1 MTNTVQTKDALA
13 EDPQTKDPLAKGVKT
28 GAAPVPETPDG
39 RPARASSRRRR
50 ILLWVVAGLAILGVI
65 ALAVGGIFNQGAV
78 TDPEPT
84 MTAVQIIPLVILMVM
99 FVVATKWP
107 LNIGVMGLVASFGVG
122 YFMLGMSD
130 KQILEE
136 FPASIVLTIIG
147 VTYFFS
153 MAQRNGTIDI
163 IVKGCVRM
171 VRGKTLLL
179 PWVFF
184 LIAAALTS
192 LGTFSPA
199 AIALLA
205 PAAIGFAYESRI
217 HPVVMGAFIINGAH
231 AGGFSPLS
239 VAGVLVHDIA
249 LKNDFPISQGGLFIA
264 SFALNLI
271 LSVLTIVLFA
281 LIGKLRDGSG
291 QHVDIDTSSTG
302 RPHGQQILTLA
313 LIAAMLVGTLGF
325 HMPIGFVALSA
336 GLLLAFINIKEH
348 KTFIGGISWS
358 TVLLVAGMITYV
370 SLLQHVGV
378 IDTLAEQA
386 LALGAPLLIAL
397 VLCYVI
403 GVGSAFASSTA
414 LLTAFIPLAGP
425 LLATSSLSASG
436 TVAALAIAATVVDVS
451 PFSTDGALVVANARD
466 DDRQRVYKQLMF
478 YAGGVVLVAP
488 ALAWALLVPTGIM

>member
-1 MTNTVQTKDALA
+1 MTKTIYQPAPKA
-13 EDPQTKDPLAKGVKT
+13 ESEVREDRPKG
-28 GAAPVPETPDG
+28 PN
-39 RPARASSRRRR
+39 RRRR
-50 ILLWVVAGLAILGVI
+50 ILLISVAAIAILGLV
-65 ALAVGGIFNQGAV
+65 ALVFGGAV
-78 TDPEPT
+78 FNPTATSESEPP
-84 MTAVQIIPLVILMVM
+84 MTAIQIIPLVILVVM

-130 KQILEE
+130 KEILQE

-163 IVKGCVRM
+163 IVQTCVRL

-184 LIAAALTS
+184 LMAAALTS

-199 AIALLA
+199 AVALLA
-205 PAAIGFAYESRI
+205 PAAIGLAYESRI
-217 HPVVMGAFIINGAH
+217 HPVLMGAFIINGAH

-249 LKNDFPISQGGLFIA
+249 VKNGFPISQGALFGA

-271 LSVLTIVLFA
+271 LSVLTVVVFA
-281 LIGKLRDGSG
+281 LLGKLRDGAAG
-291 QHVDIDTSSTG
+291 QHADLETRTT
-302 RPHGQQILTLA
+302 RPRGQQILTLG
-313 LIAAMLVGTLGF
+313 LIVAMLVCALGF

-336 GLLLAFINIKEH
+336 GLLLALVNIKEH
-348 KTFIGGISWS
+348 QTFIGGVSWS

-451 PFSTDGALVVANARD
+451 PFSTDGALVVANARE
-466 DDRQRVYKQLMF
+466 DDRQRVYKQLMM

>member
-1 MTNTVQTKDALA
+1 MAEKTKEMAPQQTAPGDTRA
-13 EDPQTKDPLAKGVKT
+13 ERS
-28 GAAPVPETPDG
+28 G
-39 RPARASSRRRR
+39 RPDRRRR
-50 ILLWVVAGLAILGVI
+50 ILLVTVAAITTLGLM
-65 ALAVGGIFNQGAV
+65 ALLFGGSLFNPAAASES
-78 TDPEPT
+78 EPT
-84 MTAVQIIPLVILMVM
+84 MTATQIIPLVILVVM

-122 YFMLGMSD
+122 YFILGMTD
-130 KQILEE
+130 KEILAD

-153 MAQRNGTIDI
+153 MAQRNGSIDI
-163 IVKGCVRM
+163 IVQTCVRL
-171 VRGKTLLL
+171 VRGKTMLL

-184 LIAAALTS
+184 LLAAALTA

-199 AIALLA
+199 AVALLA
-205 PAAIGFAYESRI
+205 PAALGLAYESRI
-217 HPVVMGAFIINGAH
+217 HPVLMGAFVINGAH

-249 LKNDFPISQGGLFIA
+249 LKNGFPISQGSLFLA
-264 SFALNLI
+264 SFALNFI
-271 LSVLTIVLFA
+271 LSALTIVVFGL
-281 LIGKLRDGSG
+281 LGKLRDKHSNEYAGLE
-291 QHVDIDTSSTG
+291 TPRTG
-302 RPHGQQILTLA
+302 RPTGQQIFTLL
-313 LIAAMLVGTLGF
+313 LIAAILVCTLGF

-336 GLLLAFINIKEH
+336 GLLLAFVNIKDH
-348 KTFIGGISWS
+348 KTFIGGVSWS

-370 SLLQHVGV
+370 SLLQHAGV
-378 IDTLAEQA
+378 IDTLAEMA

-414 LLTAFIPLAGP
+414 LLTAFIPMAGP

-466 DDRQRVYKQLMF
+466 NDRQRVYRQLMM

-488 ALAWALLVPTGIM
+488 ALAWALLVPTGVM

>member
-1 MTNTVQTKDALA
+1 MPKTIYKPASEA
-13 EDPQTKDPLAKGVKT
+13 ESTIREEGSQ
-28 GAAPVPETPDG
+28 
-39 RPARASSRRRR
+39 RPGNRRR
-50 ILLWVVAGLAILGVI
+50 ILLITVAASVILGLL
-65 ALAVGGIFNQGAV
+65 ALLFGGAIFSPAA
-78 TDPEPT
+78 TPDSEPT
-84 MTAVQIIPLVILMVM
+84 MTATQIIPLVILVVM

-122 YFMLGMSD
+122 YFMLGMTD
-130 KQILEE
+130 KEILAE
-136 FPASIVLTIIG
+136 FPASIVITIIG

-163 IVKGCVRM
+163 IVQNCVRV
-171 VRGKTLLL
+171 VRGKTMLL

-184 LIAAALTS
+184 LLAASLTS

-199 AIALLA
+199 AVALLA
-205 PAAIGFAYESRI
+205 PAAIGLAYESRI
-217 HPVVMGAFIINGAH
+217 HPVLMGAFIINGAH

-249 LKNDFPISQGGLFIA
+249 VKNGFPISQGALFGA

-271 LSVLTIVLFA
+271 LSVLTVVLFA
-281 LIGKLRDGSG
+281 LLGKLRDGAAG
-291 QHVDIDTSSTG
+291 QHADLEARAT
-302 RPHGQQILTLA
+302 RPRGQQILTLG
-313 LIAAMLVGTLGF
+313 LILAMLVCALGF

-336 GLLLAFINIKEH
+336 GLLLALVNIREH
-348 KTFIGGISWS
+348 QTFIGGVSWS

-451 PFSTDGALVVANARD
+451 PFSTDGALVVANARE
-466 DDRQRVYKQLMF
+466 DDRQRVYKQLMM

>member
-1 MTNTVQTKDALA
+1 MT
-13 EDPQTKDPLAKGVKT
+13 KT
-28 GAAPVPETPDG
+28 AHRTPAPAGDIQDDRPE
-39 RPARASSRRRR
+39 RPARRRR
-50 ILLWVVAGLAILGVI
+50 ILLMAVAGFVILGLA
-65 ALAVGGIFNQGAV
+65 ALVLGGDIFSPAA
-78 TDPEPT
+78 TTEPEPN
-84 MTAVQIIPLVILMVM
+84 MTAIQIIPLVILVVM

-122 YFMLGMSD
+122 YFMLGMTD
-130 KQILEE
+130 KEILEE

-163 IVKGCVRM
+163 IVQTCVRL

-184 LIAAALTS
+184 LVAAALTS

-199 AIALLA
+199 AVALLA

-217 HPVVMGAFIINGAH
+217 HPVLMGAFIINGAH

-249 LKNDFPISQGGLFIA
+249 LKNGFPVSQGALFAA

-281 LIGKLRDGSG
+281 LIGKLRDGASG

-313 LIAAMLVGTLGF
+313 LIAAMLVCTLGF

-336 GLLLAFINIKEH
+336 GLLLA
-348 KTFIGGISWS
+348 
-358 TVLLVAGMITYV
+358 
-370 SLLQHVGV
+370 
-378 IDTLAEQA
+378 
-386 LALGAPLLIAL
+386 
-397 VLCYVI
+397 
-403 GVGSAFASSTA
+403 
-414 LLTAFIPLAGP
+414 
-425 LLATSSLSASG
+425 
-436 TVAALAIAATVVDVS
+436 
-451 PFSTDGALVVANARD
+451 
-466 DDRQRVYKQLMF
+466 
-478 YAGGVVLVAP
+478 
-488 ALAWALLVPTGIM
+488 

>member
-1 MTNTVQTKDALA
+1 MTKTALHA
-13 EDPQTKDPLAKGVKT
+13 PSPVESGLSPRPDR
-28 GAAPVPETPDG
+28 AA
-39 RPARASSRRRR
+39 RRRR
-50 ILLWVVAGLAILGVI
+50 ILLVAAAGLAVLGLAALLLGGSILNP
-65 ALAVGGIFNQGAV
+65 APA
-78 TDPEPT
+78 TDPET
-84 MTAVQIIPLVILMVM
+84 RMSAVQIIPLVVLVVM

-122 YFMLGMSD
+122 YFMLGMTD
-130 KQILEE
+130 KEILGE
-136 FPASIVLTIIG
+136 FPASIVMTIIG

-163 IVKGCVRM
+163 VVQTFVRL
-171 VRGKTLLL
+171 VRGRTMLL

-199 AIALLA
+199 AVALLA
-205 PAAIGFAYESRI
+205 PAAIGFAYESRL
-217 HPVVMGAFIINGAH
+217 HPVLMGAFIINGAH

-239 VAGVLVHDIA
+239 VAGVLVHDISVE
-249 LKNDFPISQGGLFIA
+249 NGFPISQGGLFAA

-271 LSVLTIVLFA
+271 LSVLTIALFA
-281 LIGKLRDGSG
+281 VLGRLRDGQPG
-291 QHVDIDTSSTG
+291 QQAALDTSG
-302 RPHGQQILTLA
+302 HVRPRGQQILTLL
-313 LIAAMLVGTLGF
+313 LIAVLLVCTLGF

-336 GLLLAFINIKEH
+336 GLLLALVNIKEH
-348 KTFIGGISWS
+348 QTFIGGVSWS

-378 IDTLAEQA
+378 IDTLAEHA
-386 LALGAPLLIAL
+386 LALGAPLLVAL

-425 LLATSSLSASG
+425 LLATSALSASG

-451 PFSTDGALVVANARD
+451 PFSTDGALVVANARE
-466 DDRQRVYKQLMF
+466 DDRQRVYRQLMV
-478 YAGGVVLVAP
+478 YAGAVVLAAP
-488 ALAWALLVPTGIM
+488 ALAWAMLVPTGIM

>member
-1 MTNTVQTKDALA
+1 MT
-13 EDPQTKDPLAKGVKT
+13 KT
-28 GAAPVPETPDG
+28 AQ
-39 RPARASSRRRR
+39 RPADTVEETRDQKSPRPARRRR
-50 ILLWVVAGLAILGVI
+50 ILLMAVVGISMLGLVALVLAGGV
-65 ALAVGGIFNQGAV
+65 FNQA
-78 TDPEPT
+78 PAAESEPS
-84 MTAVQIIPLVILMVM
+84 MTAVQIIPLIILVVM

-122 YFMLGMSD
+122 YFMLGMTD
-130 KQILEE
+130 KEILAD
-136 FPASIVLTIIG
+136 FPANIVITIIG

-163 IVKGCVRM
+163 IVQTCVRL

-184 LIAAALTS
+184 LMAAALTA

-199 AIALLA
+199 AVALLA
-205 PAAIGFAYESRI
+205 PAAIGLAYESRI
-217 HPVVMGAFIINGAH
+217 HPVLMGAFIINGAH

-249 LKNDFPISQGGLFIA
+249 VKNGFPISQGALFTA
-264 SFALNLI
+264 SFAINLI
-271 LSVLTIVLFA
+271 LSVLTVVLFA
-281 LIGKLRDGSG
+281 LLGKLRDGDG
-291 QHVDIDTSSTG
+291 RHADLETTG
-302 RPHGQQILTLA
+302 TARPHGQQILTLA
-313 LIAAMLVGTLGF
+313 LIAAMLVCALGF

-336 GLLLAFINIKEH
+336 GLLLALVNIKEH
-348 KTFIGGISWS
+348 RTFIGGVSWS

-386 LALGAPLLIAL
+386 LALGAPLLVAL

-451 PFSTDGALVVANARD
+451 PFSTDGALVVANARE
-466 DDRQRVYKQLMF
+466 DDRQRVYKQLMM
-478 YAGGVVLVAP
+478 YAGGVVLAAP

>member
-1 MTNTVQTKDALA
+1 MT
-13 EDPQTKDPLAKGVKT
+13 KT
-28 GAAPVPETPDG
+28 AHRTEAPASEIREQG
-39 RPARASSRRRR
+39 PASRSRRRTVLIAVVGFM
-50 ILLWVVAGLAILGVI
+50 ILSLV
-65 ALAVGGIFNQGAV
+65 ALALGGNLFNPAA
-78 TDPEPT
+78 TTKSEST
-84 MTAVQIIPLVILMVM
+84 MTPTQVVPLVLLVVM
-99 FVVATKWP
+99 FIVATRWP

-122 YFMLGMSD
+122 YFMLGMTD
-130 KQILEE
+130 KEILGE

-163 IVKGCVRM
+163 IVQTCVRL
-171 VRGKTLLL
+171 VRGKTMVL

-184 LIAAALTS
+184 LLAAALTS

-199 AIALLA
+199 AVALLA

-249 LKNDFPISQGGLFIA
+249 LENGFPISQAALFTA
-264 SFALNLI
+264 SFAINLI
-271 LSVLTIVLFA
+271 LSVLTIVVFA
-281 LIGKLRDGSG
+281 LLGRLREGEAG
-291 QHVDIDTSSTG
+291 QNADLDTSKVG
-302 RPHGQQILTLA
+302 RPRGQQILTLV
-313 LIAAMLVGTLGF
+313 LITVMLVCTLGF

-336 GLLLAFINIKEH
+336 GLLLALINIKEH
-348 KTFIGGISWS
+348 QTFIGGISWS

-414 LLTAFIPLAGP
+414 LLTAFIPMAGP
-425 LLATSSLSASG
+425 LLATSSLSATG

-451 PFSTDGALVVANARD
+451 PFSTDGALVVANARE
-466 DDRQRVYKQLMF
+466 DDRQRVYRQLMI
-478 YAGGVVLVAP
+478 YAGAVVLAAP
-488 ALAWALLVPTGIM
+488 ILAWALLVPTAIM

>member
-1 MTNTVQTKDALA
+1 MTKTA
-13 EDPQTKDPLAKGVKT
+13 VK
-28 GAAPVPETPDG
+28 PTPATTSGDRSR
-39 RPARASSRRRR
+39 RPNRRRR
-50 ILLWVVAGLAILGVI
+50 ILLVTAAAITALGLVALLFGGV
-65 ALAVGGIFNQGAV
+65 LF
-78 TDPEPT
+78 DPSAAAESEPT
-84 MTAVQIIPLVILMVM
+84 MTPTQIIPLVILVVM

-122 YFMLGMSD
+122 YFMLGMND
-130 KQILEE
+130 KEILAD

-153 MAQRNGTIDI
+153 MAQRNGSIDI
-163 IVKGCVRM
+163 IVQSCVRM
-171 VRGKTLLL
+171 VRGRTLLM

-184 LIAAALTS
+184 LMAAALTA

-199 AIALLA
+199 AVALLA
-205 PAAIGFAYESRI
+205 PAALGLAYESRI
-217 HPVVMGAFIINGAH
+217 HPVLMGAFLINGAH

-249 LKNDFPISQGGLFIA
+249 LKNGFPISQGALFSA
-264 SFALNLI
+264 SFALNFI
-271 LSVLTIVLFA
+271 LSALTLVLFA
-281 LIGKLRDGSG
+281 LMGKLRDKHANEYDG
-291 QHVDIDTSSTG
+291 VETPRAG
-302 RPHGQQILTLA
+302 RPNGQQLLTLA
-313 LIAAMLVGTLGF
+313 LILAILVCTLGF
-325 HMPIGFVALSA
+325 HLPIGFVALSA
-336 GLLLAFINIKEH
+336 GLLLALVNIKEH
-348 KTFIGGISWS
+348 KTFIGGVSWS

-414 LLTAFIPLAGP
+414 LLTAFIPMAGP

-451 PFSTDGALVVANARD
+451 PFSTDGALVVANAREH
-466 DDRQRVYKQLMF
+466 DRQRVYRQLMV

-488 ALAWALLVPTGIM
+488 ALAWLLLVPTGIM

>member
-1 MTNTVQTKDALA
+1 MTKTA
-13 EDPQTKDPLAKGVKT
+13 VKP
-28 GAAPVPETPDG
+28 APATASGDRSR
-39 RPARASSRRRR
+39 RPNRRRR
-50 ILLWVVAGLAILGVI
+50 ILLVTAAAITALGLVALLFGGV
-65 ALAVGGIFNQGAV
+65 LF
-78 TDPEPT
+78 DPSAAAESEPT
-84 MTAVQIIPLVILMVM
+84 MTPTQIIPLVILVVM

-122 YFMLGMSD
+122 YFMLGMND
-130 KQILEE
+130 KEILAD

-153 MAQRNGTIDI
+153 MAQRNGAIDI
-163 IVKGCVRM
+163 IVQSCVRM
-171 VRGKTLLL
+171 VRGKTLLM

-184 LIAAALTS
+184 LMAAALTA

-199 AIALLA
+199 AVALLA
-205 PAAIGFAYESRI
+205 PAALGLAYESRI
-217 HPVVMGAFIINGAH
+217 HPVLMGAFLINGAH

-249 LKNDFPISQGGLFIA
+249 LKNGFPISQGALFSA
-264 SFALNLI
+264 SFALNFI
-271 LSVLTIVLFA
+271 LSALTLVLFA
-281 LIGKLRDGSG
+281 LMGKLRDKHANEYDG
-291 QHVDIDTSSTG
+291 VETPRAG
-302 RPHGQQILTLA
+302 RPNGQQLLTLA
-313 LIAAMLVGTLGF
+313 LILAILVCTLGF
-325 HMPIGFVALSA
+325 HLPIGFVALSA
-336 GLLLAFINIKEH
+336 GLLLALVNIKEH
-348 KTFIGGISWS
+348 KTFIGGVSWS

-414 LLTAFIPLAGP
+414 LLTAFIPMAGP

-451 PFSTDGALVVANARD
+451 PFSTDGALVVANAREH
-466 DDRQRVYKQLMF
+466 DRQRVYRQLMV

-488 ALAWALLVPTGIM
+488 ALAWLLLVPTGIM

>member
-1 MTNTVQTKDALA
+1 LC
-13 EDPQTKDPLAKGVKT
+13 
-28 GAAPVPETPDG
+28 
-39 RPARASSRRRR
+39 
-50 ILLWVVAGLAILGVI
+50 
-65 ALAVGGIFNQGAV
+65 AVLPGNVIFNPAAA
-78 TDPEPT
+78 TEPEPA
-84 MTAVQIIPLVILMVM
+84 MTAVQIIPLAILVVM
-99 FVVATKWP
+99 FIVATKWP

-122 YFMLGMSD
+122 YFMLGMTD
-130 KQILEE
+130 REILAE
-136 FPASIVLTIIG
+136 FPAGIVLTIIG

-163 IVKGCVRM
+163 IVQTCVRL
-171 VRGKTLLL
+171 VRGRTLLL

-184 LIAAALTS
+184 LMAAALTA

-199 AIALLA
+199 AVALLA

-217 HPVVMGAFIINGAH
+217 HPVLMGAFIINGAH

-239 VAGVLVHDIA
+239 VAGVLVHGIA
-249 LKNDFPISQGGLFIA
+249 LDNGFPISQGSLFTA

-281 LIGKLRDGSG
+281 LLRKLRDSKGG
-291 QHVDIDTSSTG
+291 QHADVDAPSG
-302 RPHGQQILTLA
+302 RPQGQQILTLA
-313 LIAAMLVGTLGF
+313 LIVVMLVCTLGF
-325 HMPIGFVALSA
+325 RMPIGFVALSA
-336 GLLLAFINIKEH
+336 GLLLALVNIKEH
-348 KTFIGGISWS
+348 QTFIGGISWS

-378 IDTLAEQA
+378 IDTLAEHA
-386 LALGAPLLIAL
+386 LALGTPLVIAL

-414 LLTAFIPLAGP
+414 LLTAFIPMAGP

-451 PFSTDGALVVANARD
+451 PFSTDGALVVANARE
-466 DDRQRVYKQLMF
+466 DDRQRVYRQLMA
-478 YAGGVVLVAP
+478 YAGVVVLAAP
-488 ALAWALLVPTGIM
+488 LLAWAMLVPTGII

>member
-1 MTNTVQTKDALA
+1 MEGNL
-13 EDPQTKDPLAKGVKT
+13 
-28 GAAPVPETPDG
+28 
-39 RPARASSRRRR
+39 RRR

-65 ALAVGGIFNQGAV
+65 ALVAGGMFNQAAA

-84 MTAVQIIPLVILMVM
+84 MTAVQIIPLVILVVM

-136 FPASIVLTIIG
+136 FPATIVLTIIG

-153 MAQRNGTIDI
+153 MAQRNGTIEI
-163 IVKGCVRM
+163 IVKGCVRI
-171 VRGKTLLL
+171 VRGKTMLL

-184 LIAAALTS
+184 LVAAALTS

-239 VAGVLVHDIA
+239 VAGVLVHNIA

-281 LIGKLRDGSG
+281 LIGKLRDGASG
-291 QHVDIDTSSTG
+291 QHVDVDTSTG
-302 RPHGQQILTLA
+302 RPHGQQVLTLA
-313 LIAAMLVGTLGF
+313 LIAVMLVCTLGF

-336 GLLLAFINIKEH
+336 GLLLAFVNIKEH

-370 SLLQHVGV
+370 SLLEHVGV
-378 IDTLAEQA
+378 IDTLAEHA

>member
-1 MTNTVQTKDALA
+1 MT
-13 EDPQTKDPLAKGVKT
+13 ET
-28 GAAPVPETPDG
+28 GMTET
-39 RPARASSRRRR
+39 RERNATPARDAPGGPPARTRRRRR
-50 ILLWVVAGLAILGVI
+50 ILLMAVAGAAILGLI
-65 ALAVGGIFNQGAV
+65 ALVFGGGIFNQAA
-78 TDPEPT
+78 TTEPEPT
-84 MTAVQIIPLVILMVM
+84 MTAIQIIPLIILVVM

-153 MAQRNGTIDI
+153 MTQRNGTIDI
-163 IVKGCVRM
+163 IVKSCVRM

-184 LIAAALTS
+184 LFAAALTA

-217 HPVVMGAFIINGAH
+217 HPVLMGAFIINGAH

-249 LKNDFPISQGGLFIA
+249 LKNDFPISQGALFAA

-271 LSVLTIVLFA
+271 LSVLTVVLFA
-281 LIGKLRDGSG
+281 LIGKLRDSRGG
-291 QHVDIDTSSTG
+291 QHADVDTSSTG
-302 RPHGQQILTLA
+302 RPHGQQILTLV
-313 LIAAMLVGTLGF
+313 LIAVMLVCTLGF

-348 KTFIGGISWS
+348 RTFIGGVSWS

-436 TVAALAIAATVVDVS
+436 TVAALAISATVVDVS
-451 PFSTDGALVVANARD
+451 PFSTDGALVVANARE
-466 DDRQRVYKQLMF
+466 DDRQRVYRQLMF

-488 ALAWALLVPTGIM
+488 ALAWVLLVPTGIM

>member
-1 MTNTVQTKDALA
+1 MTNTVQQPTDTV
-13 EDPQTKDPLAKGVKT
+13 E
-28 GAAPVPETPDG
+28 ETRDQQSPDQRSP
-39 RPARASSRRRR
+39 RPARRRR
-50 ILLWVVAGLAILGVI
+50 ILLMAVVGITLLG
-65 ALAVGGIFNQGAV
+65 ALALFLAGGVFNQAPTAGS
-78 TDPEPT
+78 EPS
-84 MTAVQIIPLVILMVM
+84 MTAVQIIPLIILVVM

-122 YFMLGMSD
+122 YFMLGMTD
-130 KQILEE
+130 KEILAD
-136 FPASIVLTIIG
+136 FPANIVITIIG

-163 IVKGCVRM
+163 IVQSCVRM

-184 LIAAALTS
+184 LMAAALTS

-199 AIALLA
+199 AVALLA
-205 PAAIGFAYESRI
+205 PAAIGLAYESRI
-217 HPVVMGAFIINGAH
+217 HPVVMGAFLINGAH

-249 LKNDFPISQGGLFIA
+249 VKNGFPISQGALFTA
-264 SFALNLI
+264 SFAINLI
-271 LSVLTIVLFA
+271 LSVLTVVLFA
-281 LIGKLRDGSG
+281 LLGKLREGDG
-291 QHVDIDTSSTG
+291 QHADLETGSTG
-302 RPHGQQILTLA
+302 RPHGQQILTLV
-313 LIAAMLVGTLGF
+313 LIVAMLVCALGF

-336 GLLLAFINIKEH
+336 GLLLALVNIKEH
-348 KTFIGGISWS
+348 QTFIGGVSWS

-386 LALGAPLLIAL
+386 LALGAPLLVAL

-451 PFSTDGALVVANARD
+451 PFSTDGALVVANAREN
-466 DDRQRVYKQLMF
+466 DRQRVYKQLMM

-488 ALAWALLVPTGIM
+488 ALAWVLLVPTGIM

>member
-1 MTNTVQTKDALA
+1 MTKTAQRPTDTV
-13 EDPQTKDPLAKGVKT
+13 E
-28 GAAPVPETPDG
+28 ETRDQQSP
-39 RPARASSRRRR
+39 RPNRRRR
-50 ILLWVVAGLAILGVI
+50 ILLMVVAGLTILGVA
-65 ALAVGGIFNQGAV
+65 ALVLGGGILNPAA
-78 TDPEPT
+78 TSEPEHT
-84 MTAVQIIPLVILMVM
+84 MTAVQIIPLVILVVM

-153 MAQRNGTIDI
+153 MAQRNGTIGI
-163 IVKGCVRM
+163 IVQTCVRL
-171 VRGKTLLL
+171 VRGKTMLL

-199 AIALLA
+199 AVALLA
-205 PAAIGFAYESRI
+205 PAALGFAYESRI

-239 VAGVLVHDIA
+239 VAGVLVHDISV
-249 LKNDFPISQGGLFIA
+249 KNGFPIDQGSLFAA

-271 LSVLTIVLFA
+271 LSALTVALFA
-281 LIGKLRDGSG
+281 LLGKLRDGEGG
-291 QHVDIDTSSTG
+291 QHSDIDTTSTG
-302 RPHGQQILTLA
+302 RPHGQQILTLV
-313 LIAAMLVGTLGF
+313 LIAAMLVCTLGF
-325 HMPIGFVALSA
+325 HMPIGFVALAA
-336 GLLLAFINIKEH
+336 GLLLAFVNIKEH
-348 KTFIGGISWS
+348 QTFIGGISWS

-425 LLATSSLSASG
+425 LLASSSLSASG

-466 DDRQRVYKQLMF
+466 NDRQRVYKQLMM
-478 YAGGVVLVAP
+478 YSGGVVLVAP

>member
-1 MTNTVQTKDALA
+1 M
-13 EDPQTKDPLAKGVKT
+13 AKT
-28 GAAPVPETPDG
+28 IYQPAPETESAIREERSQQPKN
-39 RPARASSRRRR
+39 RRR
-50 ILLWVVAGLAILGVI
+50 ILLITVAASVIMGLVAILF
-65 ALAVGGIFNQGAV
+65 GGAIFNPAA
-78 TDPEPT
+78 TPESEPT
-84 MTAVQIIPLVILMVM
+84 MTATQIIPLVILVVM

-130 KQILEE
+130 KEILAD
-136 FPASIVLTIIG
+136 FPANIVITIIG

-163 IVKGCVRM
+163 IVQTCVRL

-184 LIAAALTS
+184 LLAASLTA

-199 AIALLA
+199 AVALLA
-205 PAAIGFAYESRI
+205 PAAIGLAYESRI
-217 HPVVMGAFIINGAH
+217 HPVLMGAFIINGAH

-249 LKNDFPISQGGLFIA
+249 VKNGFPISQGSLFAA

-271 LSVLTIVLFA
+271 LSVLTVVLFA
-281 LIGKLRDGSG
+281 LIGKLRDGATG
-291 QHVDIDTSSTG
+291 QQADLDTTRTT

-313 LIAAMLVGTLGF
+313 LIVAMLVCSLGF

-336 GLLLAFINIKEH
+336 GLLLALVNIKEH
-348 KTFIGGISWS
+348 QTFIGGVSWS

-466 DDRQRVYKQLMF
+466 EDRQRVYKQLMM

>member
-1 MTNTVQTKDALA
+1 MTV
-13 EDPQTKDPLAKGVKT
+13 
-28 GAAPVPETPDG
+28 
-39 RPARASSRRRR
+39 
-50 ILLWVVAGLAILGVI
+50 
-65 ALAVGGIFNQGAV
+65 
-78 TDPEPT
+78 
-84 MTAVQIIPLVILMVM
+84 VQIVPLVILVAM
-99 FVVATKWP
+99 FVIATRWP
-107 LNIGVMGLVASFGVG
+107 LNIGLMALVASFGVG

-130 KQILEE
+130 QQILEE

-147 VTYFFS
+147 VTYFFG

-163 IVKGCVRM
+163 LVKACVRM
-171 VRGKTLLL
+171 VRRRTLLL

-184 LIAAALTS
+184 LAAAALTS

-205 PAAIGFAYESRI
+205 PAALGFAYESRL
-217 HPVVMGAFIINGAH
+217 HPVAMGAFIINGAH

-249 LKNDFPISQGGLFIA
+249 LRNHFPISQGGLFAA

-271 LSVLTIVLFA
+271 LSVLTIILFA
-281 LIGKLRDGSG
+281 LTGRLRDRTGG
-291 QHVDIDTSSTG
+291 QHAHIGTPATE
-302 RPHGQQILTLA
+302 RPHGEQVLTLA
-313 LIAAMLVGTLGF
+313 LIAAMLVCTLGF

-348 KTFIGGISWS
+348 RTFISGISWS

-378 IDTLAEQA
+378 IDTLAKQA

-414 LLTAFIPLAGP
+414 LLTAFIPMAGP

-436 TVAALAIAATVVDVS
+436 TVAALSIAATVVDVS
-451 PFSTDGALVVANARD
+451 PFSTDGALVVANARE
-466 DDRQRVYKQLMF
+466 DDRQRVYRQLMF
-478 YAGGVVLVAP
+478 YAGGVVVIAP

>member
-1 MTNTVQTKDALA
+1 MTKIAEQTA
-13 EDPQTKDPLAKGVKT
+13 PQRN
-28 GAAPVPETPDG
+28 ETRARRPDH
-39 RPARASSRRRR
+39 RRR
-50 ILLWVVAGLAILGVI
+50 ILLMTVAAITVLGLAALLFGGVI
-65 ALAVGGIFNQGAV
+65 FSPAAASES
-78 TDPEPT
+78 EPR
-84 MTAVQIIPLVILMVM
+84 MTATQIIPLVILVVM
-99 FVVATKWP
+99 FIVATKWP
-107 LNIGVMGLVASFGVG
+107 VNIGIMGLVASFGVG

-130 KQILEE
+130 KEILGE

-153 MAQRNGTIDI
+153 MAQSNGTIDI
-163 IVKGCVRM
+163 IVQTCVRM
-171 VRGKTLLL
+171 VRGKTVLL

-184 LIAAALTS
+184 LMAAALTA

-199 AIALLA
+199 AVALLA
-205 PAAIGFAYESRI
+205 PAALGLAYESRI
-217 HPVVMGAFIINGAH
+217 HPVLMGAFVINGAH

-249 LKNDFPISQGGLFIA
+249 LKNGFPISQGALFTA

-271 LSVLTIVLFA
+271 LSALTIVLFA
-281 LIGKLRDGSG
+281 LLGKLRDNHSNEYAGLDALR
-291 QHVDIDTSSTG
+291 VT
-302 RPHGQQILTLA
+302 RPRGQQIFTLA
-313 LIAAMLVGTLGF
+313 LIVVMLVCTLGF

-336 GLLLAFINIKEH
+336 GLLLAFVNIKEH
-348 KTFIGGISWS
+348 KTFIGGVSWS

-414 LLTAFIPLAGP
+414 LLTAFIPMAGP

-451 PFSTDGALVVANARD
+451 PFSTDGALVVANAREN
-466 DDRQRVYKQLMF
+466 DRQRVYRQLMV
-478 YAGGVVLVAP
+478 YAGAVVLAAP

>member
-1 MTNTVQTKDALA
+1 MAKTVLTKDSPGTDG
-13 EDPQTKDPLAKGVKT
+13 ERT
-28 GAAPVPETPDG
+28 AAPAVETPEG
-39 RPARASSRRRR
+39 RPARSSSRRR
-50 ILLWVVAGLAILGVI
+50 ILLWTVAGVAILG
-65 ALAVGGIFNQGAV
+65 ALALVLGGMLNPAAAPN
-78 TDPEPT
+78 PEPS
-84 MTAVQIIPLVILMVM
+84 MTAVQIIPLVILVVM

-130 KQILEE
+130 KQILDE

-281 LIGKLRDGSG
+281 LIGKLRDGASG
-291 QHVDIDTSSTG
+291 QHVDIDTSTG
-302 RPHGQQILTLA
+302 RPHGQQVLTLA
-313 LIAAMLVGTLGF
+313 LIAVMLVCTLGF

-336 GLLLAFINIKEH
+336 GLLLAFVNIKEH

-403 GVGSAFASSTA
+403 GIGSAFASSTA
-414 LLTAFIPLAGP
+414 LLTAFIPMAGP

-451 PFSTDGALVVANARD
+451 PFSTDGALVVANARE

>member
-1 MTNTVQTKDALA
+1 MTKTEQRPTDAA
-13 EDPQTKDPLAKGVKT
+13 EETRDQKSPR
-28 GAAPVPETPDG
+28 PV
-39 RPARASSRRRR
+39 RRRR
-50 ILLWVVAGLAILGVI
+50 ILLMAVVGITFLGLLALVLAGGV
-65 ALAVGGIFNQGAV
+65 FNQA
-78 TDPEPT
+78 PT
-84 MTAVQIIPLVILMVM
+84 AESETSMTAVQIIPLIILVVM

-130 KQILEE
+130 KEILAD
-136 FPASIVLTIIG
+136 FPANIVITIIG

-163 IVKGCVRM
+163 IVQNCVRL

-184 LIAAALTS
+184 LMAAALTS

-199 AIALLA
+199 AVALLA
-205 PAAIGFAYESRI
+205 PAAIGLAYESRI
-217 HPVVMGAFIINGAH
+217 HPVVMGAFLINGAH

-249 LKNDFPISQGGLFIA
+249 VKNGFPISQGALFTA
-264 SFALNLI
+264 SFAINLI
-271 LSVLTIVLFA
+271 LSVLTVVLFT
-281 LIGKLRDGSG
+281 LLGKLRDGDG
-291 QHVDIDTSSTG
+291 QHADLETTTTG

-313 LIAAMLVGTLGF
+313 LIATMLVCALGF

-336 GLLLAFINIKEH
+336 GLLLALVNIKEH
-348 KTFIGGISWS
+348 RTFIGGVSWS

-378 IDTLAEQA
+378 IDTLAEKA
-386 LALGAPLLIAL
+386 LALGAPLLVAL
-397 VLCYVI
+397 VLCYVL

-451 PFSTDGALVVANARD
+451 PFSTDGALVVANARE
-466 DDRQRVYKQLMF
+466 DDRQRVYKQLMM
-478 YAGGVVLVAP
+478 YAGGVVLAAP
-488 ALAWALLVPTGIM
+488 ALAWALLVPTGVM

>member
-1 MTNTVQTKDALA
+1 MT
-13 EDPQTKDPLAKGVKT
+13 KT
-28 GAAPVPETPDG
+28 AQRPTDTLEETRDQQSP
-39 RPARASSRRRR
+39 RPNRRRR
-50 ILLWVVAGLAILGVI
+50 ILLMAVAGLAILGLA
-65 ALAVGGIFNQGAV
+65 ALVLGGGILNPGAA
-78 TDPEPT
+78 TDPEHT
-84 MTAVQIIPLVILMVM
+84 MTAVQIIPLVILVVM

-122 YFMLGMSD
+122 YFMLGMTD

-153 MAQRNGTIDI
+153 MAQRNGTINI
-163 IVKGCVRM
+163 IVQTCVRL
-171 VRGKTLLL
+171 VRGKTMLL

-199 AIALLA
+199 AVALLA
-205 PAAIGFAYESRI
+205 PAALGFAYESRI
-217 HPVVMGAFIINGAH
+217 HPVLMGAFIINGAH

-239 VAGVLVHDIA
+239 VAGVLVHDISV
-249 LKNDFPISQGGLFIA
+249 KNGFPIDQGSLFAA

-271 LSVLTIVLFA
+271 LSALTVALFA
-281 LIGKLRDGSG
+281 LLGKLRDGEGG
-291 QHVDIDTSSTG
+291 QHADIDTTSTG
-302 RPHGQQILTLA
+302 RPHGQQILTLV
-313 LIAAMLVGTLGF
+313 LIAAMLVCTLGF
-325 HMPIGFVALSA
+325 HMPIGFVALAA

-348 KTFIGGISWS
+348 QTFIGGVSWS

-386 LALGAPLLIAL
+386 LALGAPLLVAL

-403 GVGSAFASSTA
+403 GV
-414 LLTAFIPLAGP
+414 
-425 LLATSSLSASG
+425 
-436 TVAALAIAATVVDVS
+436 
-451 PFSTDGALVVANARD
+451 
-466 DDRQRVYKQLMF
+466 
-478 YAGGVVLVAP
+478 
-488 ALAWALLVPTGIM
+488 

>member
-1 MTNTVQTKDALA
+1 MTNTVQQPTSTV
-13 EDPQTKDPLAKGVKT
+13 E
-28 GAAPVPETPDG
+28 ETRDQQSPDQRSP
-39 RPARASSRRRR
+39 RPNRRRR
-50 ILLWVVAGLAILGVI
+50 ILLMAVVGITLLG
-65 ALAVGGIFNQGAV
+65 ALALFLAGGVFNQAPTAGS
-78 TDPEPT
+78 EPS
-84 MTAVQIIPLVILMVM
+84 MTAVQIIPLIILVVM

-122 YFMLGMSD
+122 YFMLGMTD
-130 KQILEE
+130 KEILAD
-136 FPASIVLTIIG
+136 FPANIVMTIIG

-163 IVKGCVRM
+163 IVQTCVRL

-184 LIAAALTS
+184 LMAAALTS

-199 AIALLA
+199 AVALLA
-205 PAAIGFAYESRI
+205 PAAIGLAYESRI
-217 HPVVMGAFIINGAH
+217 HPVLMGAFIINGAH

-249 LKNDFPISQGGLFIA
+249 LKNGFPISQGALFTA
-264 SFALNLI
+264 SFAINLI
-271 LSVLTIVLFA
+271 LSVLTVVLFA
-281 LIGKLRDGSG
+281 LLGKLRDGDG
-291 QHVDIDTSSTG
+291 QHADLETGSTG
-302 RPHGQQILTLA
+302 RPHGQQILTLV
-313 LIAAMLVGTLGF
+313 LIVAMLVCTLGF

-336 GLLLAFINIKEH
+336 GLLLACVNIKEH
-348 KTFIGGISWS
+348 QTFIGGISWS

-386 LALGAPLLIAL
+386 LALGAPLLVAL

-451 PFSTDGALVVANARD
+451 PFSTDGALVVANAREN
-466 DDRQRVYKQLMF
+466 DRQRVYKQLMI

-488 ALAWALLVPTGIM
+488 ALAWVLLVPTGIM

>member
-1 MTNTVQTKDALA
+1 MTKTEHRTAAAAA
-13 EDPQTKDPLAKGVKT
+13 ETRDEGP
-28 GAAPVPETPDG
+28 G
-39 RPARASSRRRR
+39 RPTRRRR
-50 ILLWVVAGLAILGVI
+50 ILLVAVAAGFAILALI
-65 ALAVGGIFNQGAV
+65 ALMLGGDIFNPAP
-78 TDPEPT
+78 TSEPEHT
-84 MTAVQIIPLVILMVM
+84 MTAIQIIPLVIL
-99 FVVATKWP
+99 VVATKWP

-122 YFMLGMSD
+122 YFMLGMTD
-130 KQILEE
+130 KEILKD

-163 IVKGCVRM
+163 IVQSCVRL
-171 VRGKTLLL
+171 VRGKTMLL

-199 AIALLA
+199 AVALLA

-217 HPVVMGAFIINGAH
+217 HPVLMGAFIINGAH

-249 LKNDFPISQGGLFIA
+249 LKNGFPISQGALFTA

-281 LIGKLRDGSG
+281 LIGRLRDGAGG
-291 QHVDIDTSSTG
+291 QQADVDTARTS
-302 RPHGQQILTLA
+302 RPHGQQILTLS
-313 LIAAMLVGTLGF
+313 LIAVMLVCTLGF

-336 GLLLAFINIKEH
+336 GLLLALVNIKEH
-348 KTFIGGISWS
+348 RTFIGGVSWS

-386 LALGAPLLIAL
+386 LALGAPLLVAL

-451 PFSTDGALVVANARD
+451 PFSTDGALVVANARE
-466 DDRQRVYKQLMF
+466 DDRQRVYKQLMA

-488 ALAWALLVPTGIM
+488 ALAWVLLVPTGIM

>member
-1 MTNTVQTKDALA
+1 MAKTIYQPAPEA
-13 EDPQTKDPLAKGVKT
+13 ESNIREERSQ
-28 GAAPVPETPDG
+28 
-39 RPARASSRRRR
+39 RPNNRRR
-50 ILLWVVAGLAILGVI
+50 ILLITVAASVILGLVAILF
-65 ALAVGGIFNQGAV
+65 GGAIFNPAA
-78 TDPEPT
+78 TPESEPT
-84 MTAVQIIPLVILMVM
+84 MTAIQIIPLVILVVM

-122 YFMLGMSD
+122 YFMLGMTD
-130 KQILEE
+130 KEILAD
-136 FPASIVLTIIG
+136 FPANIVITIIG

-163 IVKGCVRM
+163 IVQNCVRL

-184 LIAAALTS
+184 LLAASLTA

-199 AIALLA
+199 AVALLA
-205 PAAIGFAYESRI
+205 PAAIGLAYESRI
-217 HPVVMGAFIINGAH
+217 HPVLMGAFIINGAH

-249 LKNDFPISQGGLFIA
+249 VKNGFPISQGALFGA

-271 LSVLTIVLFA
+271 LSVLTVVLFA
-281 LIGKLRDGSG
+281 LLGKLRDGATG
-291 QHVDIDTSSTG
+291 QHADLDTRTT
-302 RPHGQQILTLA
+302 RPRGQQILTLG
-313 LIAAMLVGTLGF
+313 LIVAMLVCALGF

-336 GLLLAFINIKEH
+336 GLLLALVNIKEH
-348 KTFIGGISWS
+348 QTFIGGVSWS

-451 PFSTDGALVVANARD
+451 PFSTDGALVVANAREN
-466 DDRQRVYKQLMF
+466 DRQRVYKQLMM

>member
-1 MTNTVQTKDALA
+1 MSNTPQRTLSPAVEHTP
-13 EDPQTKDPLAKGVKT
+13 EDRP
-28 GAAPVPETPDG
+28 G
-39 RPARASSRRRR
+39 RPRRRRR
-50 ILLWVVAGLAILGVI
+50 ILLVLA
-65 ALAVGGIFNQGAV
+65 ALAVLGLAAFVLGVVLPGPAAP
-78 TDPEPT
+78 TEPEQT
-84 MTAVQIIPLVILMVM
+84 MTAIQIIPLIILVVM
-99 FVVATKWP
+99 FVVATRWP

-122 YFMLGMSD
+122 YFMLGMTD
-130 KQILEE
+130 KEILAE

-153 MAQRNGTIDI
+153 MAQRNGTIDV
-163 IVKGCVRM
+163 IVQACVRL
-171 VRGKTLLL
+171 VRGRTLML

-184 LIAAALTS
+184 LMAAALTA

-199 AIALLA
+199 AVALLA

-217 HPVVMGAFIINGAH
+217 HPVLMGAVIINGAH

-249 LKNDFPISQGGLFIA
+249 QENGFPISQGALFIA
-264 SFALNLI
+264 SFAVNLI
-271 LSVLTIVLFA
+271 LSVLTVVVLA
-281 LIGKLRDGSG
+281 LLGKLRDGAGS
-291 QHVDIDTSSTG
+291 HHTG
-302 RPHGQQILTLA
+302 MPAPGTIRPHGQQILTLM
-313 LIAAMLVGTLGF
+313 LIVVMLVCTLGF

-336 GLLLAFINIKEH
+336 GLLLALINIKEH
-348 KTFIGGISWS
+348 QTFIGGISWS

-414 LLTAFIPLAGP
+414 LLTAFIPMAGP
-425 LLATSSLSASG
+425 LLATSTLSASG

-451 PFSTDGALVVANARD
+451 PFSTDGALVVANARE
-466 DDRQRVYKQLMF
+466 DDRQRVYRQLMI
-478 YAGGVVLVAP
+478 YAGGVVLAAP
-488 ALAWALLVPTGIM
+488 LLAWALLVPTGIM

>member
-1 MTNTVQTKDALA
+1 MTKTAQRPNDTV
-13 EDPQTKDPLAKGVKT
+13 EDTLDQKSR
-28 GAAPVPETPDG
+28 
-39 RPARASSRRRR
+39 RPARRR
-50 ILLWVVAGLAILGVI
+50 ILLMAVVGITLLGLVALVLAGGV
-65 ALAVGGIFNQGAV
+65 FNQAP
-78 TDPEPT
+78 TAESEPS
-84 MTAVQIIPLVILMVM
+84 MTAVQIIPLIILVVM

-122 YFMLGMSD
+122 YFMLGMTD
-130 KQILEE
+130 KEILAD
-136 FPASIVLTIIG
+136 FPANIVITIIG

-153 MAQRNGTIDI
+153 MARRNGTIDI
-163 IVKGCVRM
+163 IVQSCVRL

-184 LIAAALTS
+184 LMAAALTS

-199 AIALLA
+199 AVALLA
-205 PAAIGFAYESRI
+205 PAAIGLAYESRI
-217 HPVVMGAFIINGAH
+217 HPVVMGAFLINGAH

-249 LKNDFPISQGGLFIA
+249 VKNGFPISQGALFTA
-264 SFALNLI
+264 SFAINLI
-271 LSVLTIVLFA
+271 LSVLTVVLFA
-281 LIGKLRDGSG
+281 LLGKLRDGDG
-291 QHVDIDTSSTG
+291 RHADLETSSTS

-313 LIAAMLVGTLGF
+313 LIAAMLVCALGF

-336 GLLLAFINIKEH
+336 GLLLALVNIKEH
-348 KTFIGGISWS
+348 RTFIGGVSWS

-378 IDTLAEQA
+378 IDTLAEKA
-386 LALGAPLLIAL
+386 LALGAPLLVAL

-451 PFSTDGALVVANARD
+451 PFSTDGALVVANARE
-466 DDRQRVYKQLMF
+466 DDRQRVYKQLMM
-478 YAGGVVLVAP
+478 YAGGVVLAAP

>member
-1 MTNTVQTKDALA
+1 MTSTLNRT
-13 EDPQTKDPLAKGVKT
+13 
-28 GAAPVPETPDG
+28 AAPKGDTEDKRPE
-39 RPARASSRRRR
+39 RANRRRR
-50 ILLWVVAGLAILGVI
+50 ILLLAVAGLTILGLA
-65 ALAVGGIFNQGAV
+65 ALVLGGGILNPAA
-78 TDPEPT
+78 TAEPEQS
-84 MTAVQIIPLVILMVM
+84 MTAIQIIPLVILVVM

-122 YFMLGMSD
+122 YFMLGMTD

-163 IVKGCVRM
+163 IVQTCVRL

-184 LIAAALTS
+184 LMAAALTA

-199 AIALLA
+199 AVALLA

-239 VAGVLVHDIA
+239 VAGVLVHNIA
-249 LKNDFPISQGGLFIA
+249 VDNGFPISQGSLFIA

-271 LSVLTIVLFA
+271 LSVLTIVVFA
-281 LIGKLRDGSG
+281 LLGKLRDGEGG
-291 QHVDIDTSSTG
+291 QLADVDTARAG
-302 RPHGQQILTLA
+302 RPHGQQILTLV
-313 LIAAMLVGTLGF
+313 LIAAMLVCTLGF

-336 GLLLAFINIKEH
+336 GLVLALINIKEH
-348 KTFIGGISWS
+348 QTFIGGVSWS

-378 IDTLAEQA
+378 IDTLAEHA
-386 LALGAPLLIAL
+386 LALGAPLLVAL

-425 LLATSSLSASG
+425 LLATSTLSASG

-451 PFSTDGALVVANARD
+451 PFSTDGALVVANAREN
-466 DDRQRVYKQLMF
+466 DRQRVYKQLMA

-488 ALAWALLVPTGIM
+488 ALAWAMLVPTGIM

>member
-1 MTNTVQTKDALA
+1 MTETAHRT
-13 EDPQTKDPLAKGVKT
+13 P
-28 GAAPVPETPDG
+28 APAGETPDDG
-39 RPARASSRRRR
+39 PKRPPRRRR
-50 ILLWVVAGLAILGVI
+50 TLILAVAGFVFLGLAALLLG
-65 ALAVGGIFNQGAV
+65 GDIFTPAATTQ
-78 TDPEPT
+78 PEQT
-84 MTAVQIIPLVILMVM
+84 MTAIQIIPLVILVVM
-99 FVVATKWP
+99 FVVATRWP

-122 YFMLGMSD
+122 YFLLGMTD
-130 KQILEE
+130 KEILKD

-163 IVKGCVRM
+163 IVQNCVRL

-184 LIAAALTS
+184 LLAAALTA

-199 AIALLA
+199 AVALLA
-205 PAAIGFAYESRI
+205 PAAIAFAYESRI
-217 HPVVMGAFIINGAH
+217 HPVLMGAFIINGAH

-239 VAGVLVHDIA
+239 VAGVLVHDVA
-249 LKNDFPISQGGLFIA
+249 LANGFPISQGSLFLA
-264 SFALNLI
+264 SFAINLI
-271 LSVLTIVLFA
+271 LSVLTIVLFV
-281 LIGKLRDGSG
+281 LLGKLRDGEGG
-291 QHVDIDTSSTG
+291 QQADLDTRTG
-302 RPHGQQILTLA
+302 RPHGQQILTLV
-313 LIAAMLVGTLGF
+313 LIAVMLVCTLGF

-336 GLLLAFINIKEH
+336 GLLLALVNIKEH
-348 KTFIGGISWS
+348 QTFIGGVSWS

-378 IDTLAEQA
+378 IDTLAEMA
-386 LALGAPLLIAL
+386 LALGAPLLVAL

-425 LLATSSLSASG
+425 LLATSTLSASG

-451 PFSTDGALVVANARD
+451 PFSTDGALVVANARAN
-466 DDRQRVYKQLMF
+466 DRHRVYRQLMI

-488 ALAWALLVPTGIM
+488 ALAWALLVPTGVM

>member
-1 MTNTVQTKDALA
+1 
-13 EDPQTKDPLAKGVKT
+13 
-28 GAAPVPETPDG
+28 
-39 RPARASSRRRR
+39 
-50 ILLWVVAGLAILGVI
+50 
-65 ALAVGGIFNQGAV
+65 
-78 TDPEPT
+78 
-84 MTAVQIIPLVILMVM
+84 MTAVQIIPLIILVVM

-122 YFMLGMSD
+122 YFMLGMDD
-130 KQILEE
+130 KEILAD
-136 FPASIVLTIIG
+136 FPANIVITIIG

-163 IVKGCVRM
+163 IVQTCVRL

-184 LIAAALTS
+184 LMAAALTA

-199 AIALLA
+199 AVALLA
-205 PAAIGFAYESRI
+205 PAAIGLAYESRI
-217 HPVVMGAFIINGAH
+217 HPVLMGAFIINGAH

-249 LKNDFPISQGGLFIA
+249 VKNGFPISQGSLFIA
-264 SFALNLI
+264 SFAINLI
-271 LSVLTIVLFA
+271 LSALTVVLFG
-281 LIGKLRDGSG
+281 LLGKLRDGDG
-291 QHVDIDTSSTG
+291 VHGDLETPAMG
-302 RPHGQQILTLA
+302 RPHGQQVLTLA
-313 LIAAMLVGTLGF
+313 LIGALLVCALGF

-336 GLLLAFINIKEH
+336 GLLLAFVNIKEH

-358 TVLLVAGMITYV
+358 TVLLVAGMITYI

-378 IDTLAEQA
+378 IDTLADMA
-386 LALGAPLLIAL
+386 LALGAPLLVAL

-425 LLATSSLSASG
+425 LLASSTLSSSG

-451 PFSTDGALVVANARD
+451 PFSTDGALVVANARE
-466 DDRQRVYKQLMF
+466 DDRQRVYKQLMMC
-478 YAGGVVLVAP
+478 AGGVVLIAP

>member
-1 MTNTVQTKDALA
+1 MTKTVQRPTDAV
-13 EDPQTKDPLAKGVKT
+13 E
-28 GAAPVPETPDG
+28 ETRDQKSP
-39 RPARASSRRRR
+39 RPARRRR
-50 ILLWVVAGLAILGVI
+50 ILLMAVVGITFLGLLALVLAGGV
-65 ALAVGGIFNQGAV
+65 FNQAP
-78 TDPEPT
+78 TAESEPS
-84 MTAVQIIPLVILMVM
+84 MTAVQIIPLIILVVM

-130 KQILEE
+130 KEILAD
-136 FPASIVLTIIG
+136 FPANIVITIIG

-163 IVKGCVRM
+163 IVQNCVRL

-184 LIAAALTS
+184 LMAAALTA

-199 AIALLA
+199 AVALLA
-205 PAAIGFAYESRI
+205 PAALGLAYESRI
-217 HPVVMGAFIINGAH
+217 HPVVMGAFLINGAH

-249 LKNDFPISQGGLFIA
+249 VKNGFPISQGALFTA
-264 SFALNLI
+264 SFAINLI
-271 LSVLTIVLFA
+271 LSVLTVVLFA
-281 LIGKLRDGSG
+281 LLGKLRDGEG
-291 QHVDIDTSSTG
+291 QHADLETTTTG
-302 RPHGQQILTLA
+302 RPHGQQILTLV
-313 LIAAMLVGTLGF
+313 LIAAMLVCALGF

-336 GLLLAFINIKEH
+336 GLLLALVNIKEH
-348 KTFIGGISWS
+348 RTFIGGVSWS

-386 LALGAPLLIAL
+386 LALGAPLLVAL

-451 PFSTDGALVVANARD
+451 PFSTDGALVVANARE
-466 DDRQRVYKQLMF
+466 DDRQRVYKQLMT

-488 ALAWALLVPTGIM
+488 ALAWVLLVPTGIM

>member
-1 MTNTVQTKDALA
+1 MAKTIFKPAPEAESEIREQGSQRTNN
-13 EDPQTKDPLAKGVKT
+13 
-28 GAAPVPETPDG
+28 
-39 RPARASSRRRR
+39 RRR
-50 ILLWVVAGLAILGVI
+50 ILLITVAASVILGLVAILF
-65 ALAVGGIFNQGAV
+65 GGAIFNPAA
-78 TDPEPT
+78 TPESEPT
-84 MTAVQIIPLVILMVM
+84 MTATQIIPLVILVVM

-122 YFMLGMSD
+122 YFMLGMTD
-130 KQILEE
+130 KEILAD
-136 FPASIVLTIIG
+136 FPANIVITIIG

-163 IVKGCVRM
+163 IVQNCVRL

-184 LIAAALTS
+184 LLAASLTA

-199 AIALLA
+199 AVALLA
-205 PAAIGFAYESRI
+205 PAAIGLAYESRI
-217 HPVVMGAFIINGAH
+217 HPVLMGAFIINGAH

-249 LKNDFPISQGGLFIA
+249 VKNGFPISQGTLFAA

-271 LSVLTIVLFA
+271 LSVLTVVLFV
-281 LIGKLRDGSG
+281 LLGKLRDGAGG
-291 QHVDIDTSSTG
+291 QHADLETRTT

-313 LIAAMLVGTLGF
+313 LIVAMLVCALGF
-325 HMPIGFVALSA
+325 HMPIGFIALSA
-336 GLLLAFINIKEH
+336 GLLLALVNIKEH
-348 KTFIGGISWS
+348 RTFIGGVSWS

-451 PFSTDGALVVANARD
+451 PFSTDGALVVANARE
-466 DDRQRVYKQLMF
+466 DDRQRVYKQLMM

>member
-1 MTNTVQTKDALA
+1 MAKTIYQPAPEA
-13 EDPQTKDPLAKGVKT
+13 ESDIREVRSQ
-28 GAAPVPETPDG
+28 
-39 RPARASSRRRR
+39 RPNNRRR
-50 ILLWVVAGLAILGVI
+50 ILLMTVAASVILGLVAILF
-65 ALAVGGIFNQGAV
+65 GGAIFNPAA
-78 TDPEPT
+78 TPESEPT
-84 MTAVQIIPLVILMVM
+84 MTATQIIPLVILVVM

-122 YFMLGMSD
+122 YFMLGMTD
-130 KQILEE
+130 KEILAD
-136 FPASIVLTIIG
+136 FPANIVITIIG
-147 VTYFFS
+147 VTYFFN

-163 IVKGCVRM
+163 IVQNCVRF

-184 LIAAALTS
+184 LLAASLTA

-199 AIALLA
+199 AVALLA
-205 PAAIGFAYESRI
+205 PAAIGLAYESRI
-217 HPVVMGAFIINGAH
+217 HPVLMGAFIINGAH

-249 LKNDFPISQGGLFIA
+249 VKNGFPISQGALFGA

-271 LSVLTIVLFA
+271 LSVLTVVLFA
-281 LIGKLRDGSG
+281 LLGKLRDGE
-291 QHVDIDTSSTG
+291 TG
-302 RPHGQQILTLA
+302 RHADLETRKTRPHGQQIFTLA
-313 LIAAMLVGTLGF
+313 LIVAMLVCALGL

-336 GLLLAFINIKEH
+336 GLLLALVNIKEH
-348 KTFIGGISWS
+348 RTFIGGVSWS

-397 VLCYVI
+397 MLCYVI

-451 PFSTDGALVVANARD
+451 PFSTDGALVVANAREE
-466 DDRQRVYKQLMF
+466 DRQRVYKQLMM
-478 YAGGVVLVAP
+478 YAGGVVLAAP